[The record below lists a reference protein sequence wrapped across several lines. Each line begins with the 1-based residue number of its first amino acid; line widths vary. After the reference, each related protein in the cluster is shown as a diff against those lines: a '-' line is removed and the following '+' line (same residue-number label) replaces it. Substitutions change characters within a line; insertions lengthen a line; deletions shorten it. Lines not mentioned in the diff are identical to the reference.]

1 MELVVENVPL
11 GFMLF
16 IKNIELEANNV
27 DNNMFAIAKFGG
39 KKRVFMKNTHET
51 RAFIRTSNLELN
63 LTEYFYLL

>member
-27 DNNMFAIAKFGG
+27 DNNMFAIESLGERKGF
-39 KKRVFMKNTHET
+39 
-51 RAFIRTSNLELN
+51 S
-63 LTEYFYLL
+63 